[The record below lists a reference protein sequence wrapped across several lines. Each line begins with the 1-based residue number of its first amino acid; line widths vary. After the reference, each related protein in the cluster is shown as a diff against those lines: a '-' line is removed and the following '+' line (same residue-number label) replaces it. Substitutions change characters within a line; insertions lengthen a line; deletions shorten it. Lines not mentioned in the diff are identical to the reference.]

1 VEWEVELERWAQWE
15 ELAIFLQLQLKVLL
29 DLLLAAF
36 LLVLQELEALLL
48 EVLHNLDKWE
58 EELQEQLD
66 YSVQVH
72 QSEVVLL
79 PPTIPII
86 FHSILLK
93 SSEPKNQ
100 SNLTK
105 KKPKMKKLQ
114 ISNPDLQNM
123 ELVL

>member
-1 VEWEVELERWAQWE
+1 MEWEVELERWAQWE

>member
-1 VEWEVELERWAQWE
+1 MEWEVELERWAQWE
-15 ELAIFLQLQLKVLL
+15 EQAIFLLPQLRVLL

-58 EELQEQLD
+58 EELQELLD
-66 YSVQVH
+66 YSVQAH
-72 QSEVVLL
+72 QSVVVLL

-93 SSEPKNQ
+93 
-100 SNLTK
+100 
-105 KKPKMKKLQ
+105 
-114 ISNPDLQNM
+114 
-123 ELVL
+123 